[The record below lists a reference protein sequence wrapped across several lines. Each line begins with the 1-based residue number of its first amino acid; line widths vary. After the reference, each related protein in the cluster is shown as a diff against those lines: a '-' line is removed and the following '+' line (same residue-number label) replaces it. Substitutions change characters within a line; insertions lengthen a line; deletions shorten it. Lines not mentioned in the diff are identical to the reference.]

1 MDPDEPQQHPPDVG
15 SLLGRLVSRYWL
27 ALLAFWFAAALAA
40 RFFAPAWS
48 EIAYDGDFEYLPPEM
63 PSVVGGELLDAA
75 FPEERSRSQVVLVI
89 GRDSLPAEGGAS
101 VSDAEAPQSSAFE
114 REPKP
119 EQQPEPQQQPEPESK
134 PATEANSVSE
144 PQPPAA
150 QKSVPEPGP
159 DPASESKSAQESQ
172 LEPEAE
178 PGGAAA
184 SVEDS
189 IAEAQASSP
198 PAAPS
203 AISKADEH
211 VGMDLIRRLYHRL
224 AEVSLQRAMA
234 AGWKPTSPPQ
244 DPLAERYVTR
254 ARIALD
260 EAIRADEQYYAYFA
274 ERLAKQADRPGQ
286 DSLQWPR
293 LAIAYWDRAMLRT
306 AYGDSAG
313 AAADREAA
321 LQLQPDIEAQTEP
334 IADRDLTG
342 WRSLLD
348 VLTWNDPVIGHRLRS
363 QRARLVVL
371 RLESEL
377 AATENIAT
385 LSSLEEMI
393 ADVRDRNQG
402 FTAPGLEILPT
413 GSAAIGGEML
423 RSSADAIRYTEVLTV
438 LLILVILAVIYR
450 SPLLVAVP
458 LVSIL
463 VAISCASG
471 LVAMLASASELP
483 GLGWLDL
490 KVFTTSRIFVI
501 VILFGAGTDYCL
513 FLVSRLREEAG
524 DRPWGEAVEVSLSR
538 VADALI
544 GSAMTTVVGL
554 AMLWVASFGK
564 FHYSGP
570 VIAICLLVALAVCTT
585 LTPALLRALGP
596 VVFWPGSPPKRAAE
610 VHSPVWHQ
618 IAGAMTRRPARV
630 LAIGMGLLIP
640 PAIYGFL
647 HEQSVT
653 YDISSELGSGAVSRR
668 GIQLLRDN
676 LPLGEMSP
684 TTLLLVRPEPV
695 ERGDL
700 EEDLRT
706 LSAGLYRLPGVEAVR
721 SAVDPLGDY
730 PPGARMGLFDKNAWR
745 RRALKSHRISESY
758 FLSDAKQFQN
768 RLVRIDVVT
777 AGDPFDAST
786 ANEVDAIRDYLA
798 AVTDDPQ
805 SPWYGSRV
813 ALAGITPS
821 IMDLRTVTLADAS
834 LIKFWVVV
842 AVLLVLLVVIRRWGL
857 SLYMIGTVLIS
868 YFATLGM
875 TVLFFRFVYGDT
887 YVGLDWKV
895 PIFLFVILV
904 AVGQDYNV
912 YLVTRILEEQRGSHP
927 LAAVRRALA
936 RTGGIITSCGLVM
949 AGTFF
954 SMTASAWAPGMLA
967 WIGIGEGEAT
977 GSLRGITELGFAL
990 GLGVLLDTFYVR
1002 TVLLPAFCVL
1012 RSRSPADDSEPA

>member
-1 MDPDEPQQHPPDVG
+1 MDLDESQRPARDVG
-15 SLLGRLVSRYWL
+15 TLLGRLVSRYWL
-27 ALLAFWFAAALAA
+27 AVLAFWIAATLAA
-40 RFFAPAWS
+40 RFFAPSWN
-48 EIAYDGDFEYLPPEM
+48 EIAYDGDFEYLPPQM

-75 FPEERSRSQVVLVI
+75 FPEERSRSQVVLVFA
-89 GRDSLPAEGGAS
+89 RDS
-101 VSDAEAPQSSAFE
+101 D
-114 REPKP
+114 
-119 EQQPEPQQQPEPESK
+119 
-134 PATEANSVSE
+134 
-144 PQPPAA
+144 
-150 QKSVPEPGP
+150 
-159 DPASESKSAQESQ
+159 
-172 LEPEAE
+172 
-178 PGGAAA
+178 
-184 SVEDS
+184 
-189 IAEAQASSP
+189 
-198 PAAPS
+198 

-211 VGMDLIRRLYHRL
+211 VGMDLVRRLYHRL
-224 AEVSLQRAMA
+224 AEVSLQRALA
-234 AGWKPTSPPQ
+234 AGWEPSGPPQ
-244 DPLAERYVTR
+244 HPLAKRYIDR
-254 ARIALD
+254 AQVALD
-260 EAIRADEQYYAYFA
+260 EAIRTDEQYYSFFA
-274 ERLAKQADRPGQ
+274 ERLAKGTERSANE
-286 DSLQWPR
+286 SLAWPR
-293 LAIAYWDRAMLRT
+293 IAIAYWDRAALR
-306 AYGDSAG
+306 AALGDSEG
-313 AAADREAA
+313 AATDREAA
-321 LQLQPDIEAQTEP
+321 LQLQPEIEAEVAA

-342 WRSLLD
+342 WHSLLD
-348 VLTWNDPVIGHRLRS
+348 VLTWNDPVIGHRLSS
-363 QRARLVVL
+363 QQARLVIL

-385 LSSLEEMI
+385 LASLEKMI
-393 ADVRDRNQG
+393 TDVRARNQG
-402 FTAPGLEILPT
+402 FTEPGLKILPT

-463 VAISCASG
+463 VAITCASG
-471 LVAMLASASELP
+471 LVAMIATASAWP

-513 FLVSRLREEAG
+513 FLISRLREEAG
-524 DRPWGEAVEVSLSR
+524 DRPWGETVEVSLSR
-538 VADALI
+538 VADALV

-596 VVFWPGSPPKRAAE
+596 GVFWPGRPAQRAAE
-610 VHSPVWHQ
+610 AYSPLWHW
-618 IAGAMTRRPARV
+618 ISGAMTRRPVRV
-630 LAIGMGLLIP
+630 LVIGMGVLLP

-653 YDISSELGSGAVSRR
+653 YDISSELGSGAASRR
-668 GIQLLRDN
+668 GIHLLRDN
-676 LPLGEMSP
+676 LPLSEMSP
-684 TTLLLVRPEPV
+684 TTLLLVRREAA
-695 ERGDL
+695 EREQL

-706 LSAGLYRLPGVEAVR
+706 LSAALYRLPGVEAVR

-758 FLSDAKQFQN
+758 FLSDAPEYQG
-768 RLVRIDVVT
+768 RLVRLDVVT

-786 ANEVDAIRDYLA
+786 ANEVDAIGEYLSDVA
-798 AVTDDPQ
+798 DDPQ
-805 SPWYGSRV
+805 SPWYGSQV

-821 IMDLRTVTLADAS
+821 IMDLRAVTLADAKR
-834 LIKFWVVV
+834 IKFWVVI
-842 AVLLVLLVVIRRWGL
+842 AVLLVLLMVIRRLGL
-857 SLYMIGTVLIS
+857 SLYMIGTVLVS
-868 YFATLGM
+868 YFATLGL

-912 YLVTRILEEQRGSHP
+912 YLVTRILEEQKRSHP

-954 SMTASAWAPGMLA
+954 SMTASAWAPALLSSL
-967 WIGIGEGEAT
+967 GIGSGEAT

-1002 TVLLPAFCVL
+1002 TVLLPAYCVL
-1012 RSRSPADDSEPA
+1012 RSRSAATIPTDQDQS